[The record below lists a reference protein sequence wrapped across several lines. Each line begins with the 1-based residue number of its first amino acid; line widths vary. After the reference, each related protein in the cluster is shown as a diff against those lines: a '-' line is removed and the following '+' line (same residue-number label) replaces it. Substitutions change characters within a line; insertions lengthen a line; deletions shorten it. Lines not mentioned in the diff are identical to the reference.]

1 MRLLVRAL
9 GVSLVL
15 ACAACASLSSPAP
28 DAPVAASAPSPRAD
42 CAPAEATIYFTENSA
57 TVQPLSIPLLRDL
70 LDRARA
76 CEAAGGEIRA
86 ITIAAHPDHGADRT
100 SAEMQVRERARRV
113 RGELIDLGAPADKIQ
128 IVHIR
133 RRDGAPMTRRA
144 VVRLD
149 LY

>member
-1 MRLLVRAL
+1 MQLWVRAL
-9 GVSLVL
+9 GVSLAL
-15 ACAACASLSSPAP
+15 ACAACASVLSSAP
-28 DAPVAASAPSPRAD
+28 EAPVAASAPSPRPD

-113 RGELIDLGAPADKIQ
+113 RGELIELGAPADKIQ

-133 RRDGAPMTRRA
+133 RRDGQPMTRRA
-144 VVRLD
+144 VVTLD